1 MVRGVEV
8 TLPCF
13 SVTYTVYED
22 NYIILEASAPAGAE
36 VDLDL
41 LFDRFRWAELS
52 LGFAS
57 TGSSL
62 NEEVSSGLWELNDVT
77 RNMNK
82 ELQAIQVHVNVRSVE
97 GRLPLRQLFAV
108 WDLALP
114 VAIISNLRSV
124 AMKRVSRPG
133 ISPVQRDPFPDF
145 YSRHCLEDMGKES
158 WASAVA
164 LIDHVV
170 VRHRT
175 PEQGKIALSVG
186 GEKTKEAT
194 FYAEGFRPT
203 VVSSDFESILG
214 GLSLEGEW
222 SIAAKLSGYE

>member
-1 MVRGVEV
+1 M
-8 TLPCF
+8 
-13 SVTYTVYED
+13 YED
-22 NYIILEASAPAGAE
+22 NYIILEASASAAVE
-36 VDLDL
+36 VDVDL

-57 TGSSL
+57 TGGSL
-62 NEEVSSGLWELNDVT
+62 DEEVSSGLWELNDVT

-82 ELQAIQVHVNVRSVE
+82 ELQAIQVHVNVRSAE

-124 AMKRVSRPG
+124 AMKRISRPG
-133 ISPVQRDPFPDF
+133 ISSVQRNPFPDF
-145 YSRHCLEDMGKES
+145 YSRDCLEDVAKES

-164 LIDHVV
+164 LVDHVV

-175 PEQGKIALSVG
+175 PEQGIIALRS
-186 GEKTKEAT
+186 GEK
-194 FYAEGFRPT
+194 RPKKQR
-203 VVSSDFESILG
+203 SMQKDF
-214 GLSLEGEW
+214 
-222 SIAAKLSGYE
+222 AP